1 MSQINVRLIPLVSGG
16 SGTGSIHVTTS
27 GLVRAIGLLVGTLET
42 PDIAITD
49 GLTGAPVL
57 SVTGLAADTRYQPS
71 VPQQD
76 EDGADL
82 DTDPIIYAPPVITG
96 RMDVAITGAGNNHLG
111 QLVLVIER

>member
-1 MSQINVRLIPLVSGG
+1 MSQINVRLIQLTTAGA
-16 SGTGSIHVTTS
+16 GTGSVSVATS
-27 GLVRAIGLLVGTLET
+27 GLVRAIGILKGDLDT

-57 SVTGLAADTRYQPS
+57 SVAGVAADTRYQPS

-76 EDGADL
+76 ESGADL
-82 DTDPIIYAPPVITG
+82 DTDPIIYGPPVITG
-96 RMDVAITGAGNNHLG
+96 RMDVAISGAGNYHHG